1 MIHYHGADLN
11 PAYDMVK
18 IFPGRHAIV
27 SYAYPEPIAVAAEI
41 CQSVIL
47 DNGAFT
53 AWKNGTRH
61 DFDGYADWCRHWLRH
76 PCVDW
81 CIIPDKIDGTE
92 QDNDWLIE
100 KWTLPRAMSVPVWH
114 LHESLDRLKRLMEF
128 PRIALGSSGVYADP
142 GSNDWWHRI
151 SEAMTVLCDQDGF
164 PKVKLHGLRML
175 NPGIFSKLPLS
186 SADSSMVARNVG
198 MDGRWKTNIVPKS
211 KIIRAAILME
221 RIERHASA
229 AFWNPDSIGA
239 YQNMDLFG

>member
-1 MIHYHGADLN
+1 
-11 PAYDMVK
+11 MVK